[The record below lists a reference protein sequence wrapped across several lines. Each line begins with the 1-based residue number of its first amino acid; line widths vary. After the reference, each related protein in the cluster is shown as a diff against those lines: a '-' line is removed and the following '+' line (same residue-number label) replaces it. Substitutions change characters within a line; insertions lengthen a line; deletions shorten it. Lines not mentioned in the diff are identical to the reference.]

1 MSIKSMVFYSGCRL
15 SMTHCSDNGL
25 VFAERFRNFAKS
37 ENVFKAEYHKAWEEN
52 ICLKEEESN
61 EEHGSFNLC
70 TTGIVRSG
78 WLEPCQI

>member
-1 MSIKSMVFYSGCRL
+1 MSIKSMVFHFGFGL
-15 SMTHCSDNGL
+15 SMTHCSDNGS

-37 ENVFKAEYHKAWEEN
+37 KKVFKAEYHKAWEGS

-78 WLEPCQI
+78 